1 MNKSADIIVRAGRAL
16 SVHLLFAALLYGF
29 AVFFTGNF
37 ENATVAVREQY
48 ESNDVMRLL
57 GAVQSKIV
65 SWYFTALG
73 ASWLY
78 AALFI
83 SMAQNREGRVRSDSE
98 GRRYMPLWIGL
109 FILVLVTTGL
119 FFWLQISS
127 GDVAATMVNGKYLML
142 AVMGF
147 VASSLSFWLATG
159 LAVTITLKPAVP
171 LAEILLPSFWNR

>member
-48 ESNDVMRLL
+48 ESNDVMQLL
-57 GAVQSKIV
+57 GAVQSKTV

-73 ASWLY
+73 ASWLL

-83 SMAQNREGRVRSDSE
+83 SIAQSREGSVRSDAE
-98 GRRYMPLWIGL
+98 ARRYMPHWTGL
-109 FILVLVTTGL
+109 FILFLVTSGL
-119 FFWLQISS
+119 SFWLQISL
-127 GDVAATMVNGKYLML
+127 GNVAATLINGKYLML
-142 AVMGF
+142 AVVGF
-147 VASSLSFWLATG
+147 AASSLAFWMATG
-159 LAVTITLKPAVP
+159 LAVTISLKPAVP
-171 LAEILLPSFWNR
+171 LAEMLLPSFWNR